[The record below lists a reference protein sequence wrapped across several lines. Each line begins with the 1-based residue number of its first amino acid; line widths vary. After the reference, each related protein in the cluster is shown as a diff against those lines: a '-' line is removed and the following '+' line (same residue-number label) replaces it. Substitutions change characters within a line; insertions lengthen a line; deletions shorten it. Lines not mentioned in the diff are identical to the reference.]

1 MNQNIVNVYVL
12 KLFSLRKNESF
23 SLSVEHL
30 TGFFDEM
37 TLPLTKVTPN
47 YKNILA
53 MGDFNVDIKCKSV
66 GLSNHSDC
74 CGLFHLTN
82 IVKFCTCY
90 TKTHASLIDL
100 ILTNSHFSIKHLLVK
115 PVLVIAE
122 KLLQYFSG

>member
-53 MGDFNVDIKCKSV
+53 MGDIKCKGV
-66 GLSNHSDC
+66 DSNNPSDFC
-74 CGLFHLTN
+74 NLFHVRN
-82 IVKFCTCY
+82 IVKFDT
-90 TKTHASLIDL
+90 LI
-100 ILTNSHFSIKHLLVK
+100 K
-115 PVLVIAE
+115 PIHH
-122 KLLQYFSG
+122 